1 MVKGV
6 VVVVVTLKDEQLR
19 SVSHYFLNMVTTKKK
34 HGISLL
40 SGSAVSIYLLGF
52 ETDLPFFNR

>member
-34 HGISLL
+34 TWNLITKWKHCK
-40 SGSAVSIYLLGF
+40 VDF
-52 ETDLPFFNR
+52 TVF